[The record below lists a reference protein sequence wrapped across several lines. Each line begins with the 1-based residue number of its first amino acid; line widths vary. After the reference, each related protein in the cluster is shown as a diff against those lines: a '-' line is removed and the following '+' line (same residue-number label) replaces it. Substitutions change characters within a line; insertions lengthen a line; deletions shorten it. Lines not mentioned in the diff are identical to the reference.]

1 MYLDLGERNEL
12 QMYEVYWSFPLWH
25 DSLRDLRMRSLK
37 EERLF
42 SALRMASR
50 KSGNTIAGKVS
61 RHEEYSWTKVQEKKY
76 SSYKKDRVQKKK
88 ALEHNRTSV
97 RYLCLYRFLSL
108 CF

>member
-1 MYLDLGERNEL
+1 
-12 QMYEVYWSFPLWH
+12 
-25 DSLRDLRMRSLK
+25 MRSLK

-76 SSYKKDRVQKKK
+76 SSYKKRVQKKSSRTQK
-88 ALEHNRTSV
+88 DKRTVSLLVSFFIAL
-97 RYLCLYRFLSL
+97 FLI
-108 CF
+108 